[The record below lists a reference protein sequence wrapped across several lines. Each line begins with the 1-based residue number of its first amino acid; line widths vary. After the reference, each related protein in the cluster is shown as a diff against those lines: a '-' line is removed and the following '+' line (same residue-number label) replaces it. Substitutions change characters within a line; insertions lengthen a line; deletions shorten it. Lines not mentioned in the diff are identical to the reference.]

1 MKKKIL
7 TIFGVGILALIIF
20 CAVCFFIHSRL
31 DASSKAYVDTNIPLI
46 VSPWSKAQLSQRVS
60 SDYRQHVPDEQ
71 MSFDFDNFAKLGA
84 LKKYEG
90 SEGTS
95 FFLIGTKT
103 GKVVTANYSA
113 NATFEN
119 GDAEII
125 IGLIKENGD
134 WRISRFVVNA
144 PMFKD
149 QKTFKELSAQFPI
162 HPISK

>member
-1 MKKKIL
+1 MKKVL

-20 CAVCFFIHSRL
+20 CAVCFVTHSRL
-31 DASSKAYVDTNIPLI
+31 DASSKAYVDANIPLV
-46 VSPWSKAQLSQRVS
+46 VSPWSKTQLSQRVS
-60 SDYRQHVPDEQ
+60 SDYRQHVSDEQ

-95 FFLIGTKT
+95 FFLIGTKA

-113 NATFEN
+113 NATFES

-125 IGLIKENGD
+125 VRLIKENGD

-149 QKTFKELSAQFPI
+149 QNTFKELSAQFPV
-162 HPISK
+162 HPICK